1 MKIKF
6 VSAFATAIVL
16 LFSACDFVTVPDQE
30 LLSGGPGSND
40 TTVTID
46 SVRKVLLED
55 YTGHKC
61 PNCPSAAATAASIAA
76 ANGDDVIVIGVHAGF
91 FANPMAS
98 GTQFLRDFRTT
109 AGTAYDGFFGIS
121 AIGNPN
127 GMINRKDYTSSTVV
141 HVKNPGTWS
150 TEVAAELTKPATAGV
165 EIENTYNSSTRV
177 LNCSVNSM
185 FFYDTL
191 TGGPYKLVVM
201 MIQNSIISDQQDG
214 STYVPSY
221 IHEHVLRAN
230 INGTWGD
237 NLLTG
242 AIVAGDLISKSYTYT
257 LPATFPIAG
266 GASSTVCDDNECYI
280 VAFIYN
286 DATKEVI
293 DVEER
298 KLIP

>member
-16 LFSACDFVTVPDQE
+16 LFSSCDFVTVPDQE

-242 AIVAGDLISKSYTYT
+242 AIVAGDLISKS
-257 LPATFPIAG
+257 
-266 GASSTVCDDNECYI
+266 
-280 VAFIYN
+280 
-286 DATKEVI
+286 
-293 DVEER
+293 
-298 KLIP
+298 